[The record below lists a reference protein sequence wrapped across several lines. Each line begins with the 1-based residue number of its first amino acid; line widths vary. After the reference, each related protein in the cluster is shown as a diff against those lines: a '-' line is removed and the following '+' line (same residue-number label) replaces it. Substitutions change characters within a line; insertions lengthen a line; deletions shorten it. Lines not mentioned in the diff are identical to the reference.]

1 MNDSI
6 FIEGLKVNAVIGIHA
21 WEQVQSQPLIFDLE
35 LFSSLH
41 AAGQSDQLH
50 DTVDYKQV
58 SDDVVHFVQQT
69 KVQLIETLAEHIC
82 QLIFAHHPKVESIKL
97 KLNKPH
103 AIQSAQATGLKIY
116 RQRG

>member
-1 MNDSI
+1 VNDSI
-6 FIEGLKVNAVIGIHA
+6 FIEGLKINTIIGVHA

-35 LFSSLH
+35 LFSSLQ
-41 AAGQSDQLH
+41 AAGQSDVLT

-58 SDDVVHFVQQT
+58 SDDVIEWVQASR
-69 KVQLIETLAEHIC
+69 VQLIETLAEQVC
-82 QLIFAHHPKVESIKL
+82 ALIFERHPKVEAIGL

-103 AIQSAQATGLKIY
+103 AIESAQATGLKIY